1 MLMPLP
7 KPRPLPTNAE
17 IADYLANYARVIERD
32 LGEASTRWRVRAARR
47 AAAVICRWP
56 VPVARLSKSELMA
69 LPGVGKGI
77 ARHVQQIVEIHLI
90 PDSAFQ

>member
-1 MLMPLP
+1 MLMPL
-7 KPRPLPTNAE
+7 PRPLPTNAE
-17 IADYLANYARVIERD
+17 IADSLANYARVIEHD
-32 LGEASTRWRVRAARR
+32 PTQASAHWRVRAARR

-56 VPVARLSKSELMA
+56 VPVAPMSRSELMT

-90 PDSAFQ
+90 PDSVFQ